1 MSMNMIAVRDWKMKY
16 VSKVGDVGLRAK
28 LKATVNKKK
37 AAKGRRDDT
46 NNIYPTSKEKMKSQP
61 CLDSEFDDELANHD
75 IVYNVPN
82 QP

>member
-46 NNIYPTSKEKMKSQP
+46 NNI
-61 CLDSEFDDELANHD
+61 
-75 IVYNVPN
+75 PN
-82 QP
+82 QQRR

>member
-46 NNIYPTSKEKMKSQP
+46 NNI
-61 CLDSEFDDELANHD
+61 
-75 IVYNVPN
+75 PN
-82 QP
+82 QQREDEITAVP